1 MKKTVLI
8 EFKTDGLTKTITSL
22 QEASD
27 ELKRLEQ
34 RYEDLK
40 AELEAGGVDDT
51 ATQALRASLKETETA
66 IKTLKKELGNN
77 NTAQN
82 IAFIAQSFE
91 EVTTSVQDTTGAV
104 IDLDK
109 ELSGIQGND
118 NISAFGRTINDIEEE
133 IKQLEETAKGLKIGS
148 DEFNKANIR
157 AEQLKKQLQAVALEG
172 EAIGLG
178 FKGIGQAG
186 NSIEGLETK
195 IQQLNASFSLTSDEL
210 QKADIARQIEAIRT
224 EVQLL
229 EAEAKQGLFPPGS
242 IGSLT
247 AEAEKL
253 EIQLRRI
260 PVGTQEYG
268 VIKQRLDEV
277 NLQVGFLSSSVEDQ
291 KAVFRDLGQSAFQVF
306 GNLSGIVGS
315 FAGDSKEAEE
325 AILLLQQALALTDA
339 VVQASETARLIRS
352 AQKATAI
359 KAETVAINENTG
371 ATIAN
376 AGAQRAVAGGLEGGI
391 KSTKGLGNA
400 FQVLF
405 NVIKANPL
413 IAIVSVLAAIGAG
426 VVALSRYFKPLGDA
440 VNTAIDGFAGLGGA
454 VKAFIKNF
462 DSAKDTFLQYYKTL
476 FQLVINP
483 LDTLKTALKS
493 IGLIDVGTTE
503 LEKQFG
509 KLKESA
515 QKTANGIADG
525 FQKGFD
531 KSRALR
537 ILDAREALNEARRNA
552 SEIAEATLGSARATE
567 EARAG
572 IRLQQLKED
581 SAIALQRLKLE
592 NDLTDA
598 EIEIIRSGNIEKI
611 KEISK
616 VVDARGE
623 VNEKVLEQLGKF
635 TQSEKSILA
644 EQDQIRQRYFQDQI
658 NLVDLRLAKQTEE
671 LNAINSFANREKQ
684 IVANRNAEL
693 QKLELER
700 QSGAFK
706 SAEEFTAK
714 RAQIEQASN
723 NELKN
728 LAIERQ
734 QFAFELAQ
742 ADTDFQVEQ
751 LQIRLDKAIEL
762 GQEGFTAEKS
772 QIERIAKLRTDALD
786 AERKSLES
794 DTVNAERNQA
804 RLAEIERE
812 KVRVAQDAQKQITDS
827 SLREINRR
835 IEAEQ
840 FVIDSQ
846 QTAFEIQKI
855 TLDNRIKLQERELE
869 IIQESIDRQQ
879 RSTFFLR
886 DQLGLLNQ
894 RKALIEKTEKE
905 RIEALTK
912 QANDELEILKLKQQ
926 QLALDEKANESKK
939 ANNQISDAQF
949 QREKDRIDQ
958 QKKLLEGQDT
968 TIRVNLEIE
977 TGRTKEQTKKEL
989 ERLSDE
995 SVSIIKNR
1003 LADPIGSALSSSL
1016 DSFFAGFKDKL
1027 GNSLSG
1033 FGELVGSKFQEV
1045 VQAGIELLNTLDQ
1058 ARIEYLSRQIEDTN
1072 TQISDA
1078 QSRIDE
1084 LTEASNQSLEE
1095 IKNTQDK
1102 LNQERTA
1109 NFDQLTTQ
1117 LNQERINRERLQGA
1131 IRVQEAEKQRF
1142 EQQKIALE
1150 KQKKEIELD
1159 TARRQKAISIIEATI
1174 NTAVGITS
1182 ALAAPFPVNVILPI
1196 TIGALGAIQIAAIAS
1211 APDPAEE
1218 GGLIMEDGKLKPAR
1232 KMAGGGI
1239 VQGASH
1245 ARGGVRGTGHF
1256 AGIEVEGGEAIIPKR
1271 AVENN
1276 PVLIHQLIH
1285 EGASRKIDSTAPGTA
1300 TQKHFA
1306 DGGFLPS
1313 VESLEASQN
1322 ANVARSVN
1330 NIDTGIE
1337 LPPIRVAVTDIAEG
1351 LQRMNVIDTNS
1362 NI

>member
-91 EVTTSVQDTTGAV
+91 EVTTAVQDTTGAV

-109 ELSGIQGND
+109 ELNGIQGND

-148 DEFNKANIR
+148 DEFNKVNTR
-157 AEQLKKQLQAVALEG
+157 VEQLKKQLQAVALEG
-172 EAIGLG
+172 EAVGLG
-178 FKGIGQAG
+178 FKGIGKAG
-186 NSIEGLETK
+186 NTIEGLEVK
-195 IQQLNASFSLTSDEL
+195 IQQLTAAYSLAQDEFE
-210 QKADIARQIEAIRT
+210 KATIAKQIEDIKT

-229 EAEAKQGLFPPGS
+229 EAVAKEGIFPEGS
-242 IGSLT
+242 LGRLT

-253 EIQLRRI
+253 EIQLRRM

-268 VIKQRLDEV
+268 VIKKRLDEV
-277 NLQVGFLSSSVEDQ
+277 NLQIGFLSSSVEDQ

-306 GNLSGIVGS
+306 GNLSGVVAS
-315 FAGDSKEAEE
+315 FAGDSKDAQEA
-325 AILLLQQALALTDA
+325 LLVLQQTLAIVDA
-339 VVQASETARLIRS
+339 ITQASETLRLAAEAKKI
-352 AQKATAI
+352 AAI
-359 KAETVAINENTG
+359 KTSTAVTNENTS

-376 AGAQRAVAGGLEGGI
+376 AGAQQSLSKAADGAGGSF
-391 KSTKGLGNA
+391 K
-400 FQVLF
+400 VLW

-413 IAIVSVLAAIGAG
+413 IAVVSLIAALGAAIVG
-426 VVALSRYFKPLGDA
+426 LSRYFKPLGDA
-440 VNTAIDGFAGLGGA
+440 VNTAIDGFAGIGGA
-454 VKAFIKNF
+454 IKGLIKNF
-462 DSAKDTFLQYYKTL
+462 DSVKNTFQEYYKTL

-483 LDTLKTALKS
+483 VDTLKTALKS
-493 IGLIDVGTTE
+493 IGLIDIGTTE
-503 LEKQFG
+503 LEKQFE

-515 QKTANGIADG
+515 QKTAGAITDG
-525 FQKGFD
+525 FKKEFD
-531 KSRALR
+531 RSRAIRL
-537 ILDAREALNEARRNA
+537 LDQREALNEARRNA
-552 SEIAEATLGSARATE
+552 NEIAEAQLGSARATE
-567 EARAG
+567 EARTA
-572 IRLQQLKED
+572 IRIQQLKED

-598 EIEIIRSGNIEKI
+598 EIQIIKSGNIEKI
-611 KEISK
+611 KQISK
-616 VVDARGE
+616 IVDARGE
-623 VNEKVLEQLGKF
+623 VNEKVLEGLSKF
-635 TQSEKSILA
+635 TQSEKSILN

-658 NLVDLRLAKQTEE
+658 ALVDLRLAKQAEE
-671 LNAINSFANREKQ
+671 LKSVNSFANREKE
-684 IVANRNAEL
+684 IIANRNAEL

-700 QSGAFK
+700 ASGALKF
-706 SAEEFTAK
+706 AEEYTLK
-714 RAQIEQASN
+714 RTQIEKAAENELNNISIERQKFLFELSKADTEFQIEQ
-723 NELKN
+723 KQN
-728 LAIERQ
+728 L
-734 QFAFELAQ
+734 
-742 ADTDFQVEQ
+742 
-751 LQIRLDKAIEL
+751 LDEIIAL
-762 GQEGFTAEKS
+762 GQEGFIAEKE
-772 QIERIAKLRTDALD
+772 QIQRIADLRLKALD
-786 AERKSLES
+786 EEKKLLEN
-794 DTVNAERNQA
+794 DTVNAEQNRA
-804 RLAEIERE
+804 RFEEIERE

-869 IIQESIDRQQ
+869 IIQEGIDRQQ
-879 RSTFFLR
+879 RSTFLLK
-886 DQLGLLNQ
+886 DQLSLLEQ
-894 RKALIEKTEKE
+894 RKGLILESEEQALES
-905 RIEALTK
+905 LTK
-912 QANDELEILKLKQQ
+912 QADEQLYLIELQRQ
-926 QLALDEKANESKK
+926 QLELQAKENELKK
-939 ANNQISDAQF
+939 ETNQITDEQF

-958 QKKLLEGQDT
+958 QKQLLEGQDA

-977 TGRTKEQTKKEL
+977 TGRTKEKTKQEL
-989 ERLSDE
+989 EKLSDE
-995 SVSIIKNR
+995 SVGIIKDR
-1003 LADPIGSALSSSL
+1003 LADPLSSALSSSL
-1016 DSFFAGFKDKL
+1016 DSFFSNFTDQF
-1027 GNSLSG
+1027 GNKLSG

-1045 VQAGIELLNTLDQ
+1045 VQAGIELLNTLEQ
-1058 ARIEYLSRQIEDTN
+1058 ARIENISRQIEDIDA
-1072 TQISDA
+1072 QIGDA

-1084 LTEASNQSLEE
+1084 LTEASNQSLEQ
-1095 IKNTQDK
+1095 IKNTQDA

-1117 LNQERINRERLQGA
+1117 LNQERATRDRLQES
-1131 IRVQEAEKQRF
+1131 IRAQEQEKQRF

-1150 KQKKEIELD
+1150 KQKKEIELEG
-1159 TARRQKAISIIEATI
+1159 ARRQKAISIISATI
-1174 NTAVGITS
+1174 NTALGITS
-1182 ALAAPFPVNVILPI
+1182 ALAAPFPVNVVLPI

-1239 VQGASH
+1239 VQGPSH

-1276 PVLIHQLIH
+1276 PVLIHKLIH

-1313 VESLEASQN
+1313 VQSLEASQN
-1322 ANVARSVN
+1322 TNVARSVN